1 MFPREC
7 EGVSVDPRCFIDL
20 KFRGDVQNLV
30 AMAPVSVT
38 CLTRFS
44 QSCCPQSQGLW
55 KRISVGFLCSSVM
68 VMSSGW
74 ASAVEA
80 VQASPLS
87 DYVVAVFTL
96 TGALGILQFFDELAK
111 RDFLEK
117 TLSRKLCHILSGLVF
132 MLFWPLFSTAPL
144 AKYLAAFALVANGFR
159 MIGLGLGLWKNES
172 LVKAISRGGSRRVP
186 FIMQLQSWSQ
196 HFFSGEIHLLAYV
209 QLQLCAQAMGL
220 RILWAESMVS

>member
-1 MFPREC
+1 M
-7 EGVSVDPRCFIDL
+7 DPRCFIDL

-117 TLSRKLCHILSGLVF
+117 VKLASAFLQLFLILRLCHFLRYHVARYACF
-132 MLFWPLFSTAPL
+132 VPQHSTL
-144 AKYLAAFALVANGFR
+144 
-159 MIGLGLGLWKNES
+159 IT
-172 LVKAISRGGSRRVP
+172 
-186 FIMQLQSWSQ
+186 
-196 HFFSGEIHLLAYV
+196 
-209 QLQLCAQAMGL
+209 
-220 RILWAESMVS
+220 VSKP